1 MTIEKIIQVAN
12 KLEAQL
18 NERYSDYGLTVN
30 QADLLIYFYQ
40 FGQNEISAQGAIDD
54 LGIDKRLMSLAIKSL
69 EKKDYIVRHP
79 NAVDKRQKDIEL
91 SIEALEMCE
100 DLILIKEEVNAIF
113 EANLDF
119 EQVQLLN
126 SLEME

>member
-40 FGQNEISAQGAIDD
+40 FAQNEISAQGAIDD

>member
-69 EKKDYIVRHP
+69 EKKDYIVRHT

-113 EANLDF
+113 EASLDF
-119 EQVQLLN
+119 KQVQLLN

>member
-126 SLEME
+126 ILEME